1 MTLVVLIIFIALFW
15 SYNSEI
21 RTETA
26 GYGCHVF
33 VRQPALLYFLYDFHK
48 ITF

>member
-1 MTLVVLIIFIALFW
+1 MVTAPVLNFNAIF
-15 SYNSEI
+15 
-21 RTETA
+21 RTTF
-26 GYGCHVF
+26 YTTSNGCHVF